1 MPNWLPLLL
10 ALFAVTAAA
19 RAEIVVHD
27 DTGQLVRLAAP
38 ARRIVSLAPSI
49 TENLYAAGAGRYLVG
64 AVDYSDYPE
73 AARKLPRVGDS
84 SRLDLEAIVA
94 TKPDLLIAWGSGNP
108 VAYLAKLKALGL
120 PLFISEPQRLDD
132 IATSIERF
140 GELAGTTTVAD
151 AAARGFRARLE
162 AMRARYAGR
171 PPVKS
176 FYQIWN
182 QPLVTVGGEQL
193 IGAAMRLCGAENI
206 FASLPQLAPTVSVEA
221 VLAADP
227 EAIVASGADASRP
240 QWLDMWKRW
249 RDLTA
254 TARGNLFFI
263 PPDLISRPT
272 PRILDGIGLLCRQME
287 TARNRRPGARLGQ
300 AGTK

>member
-10 ALFAVTAAA
+10 ALFATMPTA

-27 DTGQLVRLAAP
+27 DTGRLVRLAAP

-64 AVDYSDYPE
+64 AVDFSDYPE
-73 AARKLPRVGDS
+73 AAKKLPRVGDS

-108 VAYLAKLKALGL
+108 AAYLAKLKALGL
-120 PLFISEPQRLDD
+120 PLFISEPRRLED

-140 GELAGTTTVAD
+140 GELAGTTAVAIP
-151 AAARGFRARLE
+151 AARGFRARLE

-171 PPVKS
+171 PAVKS

-206 FASLPQLAPTVSVEA
+206 FARLPQLAPTVSVEA

-227 EAIVASGADASRP
+227 EAIVASGADESRP

-287 TARNRRPGARLGQ
+287 TARKRRPATGPGQ